1 MLLKRYSVYKQWN
14 SEFYISDNLREV
26 FIEYGYETLESAL
39 RECDEWNSKDKTLEK
54 EAIFA
59 SKKELSDILEITIT
73 LVDGSEL
80 FFELDKNG
88 KCLSDFFKISA
99 GCSIDDVKFEK
110 GIIKEVSFS
119 ETWEWRREL
128 CVKSRKSEKSPEKFS
143 CET

>member
-1 MLLKRYSVYKQWN
+1 MSCKSEVCMLLKRYSVYKQGN

-39 RECDEWNSKDKTLEK
+39 RECDEWNRKDKTLEK
-54 EAIFA
+54 KAIFA
-59 SKKELSDILEITIT
+59 SKKELSNILEITIT

-80 FFELDKNG
+80 FLEIDKNG

-119 ETWEWRREL
+119 ETWE
-128 CVKSRKSEKSPEKFS
+128 
-143 CET
+143 

>member
-1 MLLKRYSVYKQWN
+1 MSCKSEVCMLLKRYSVYKQRN

-119 ETWEWRREL
+119 ETWE
-128 CVKSRKSEKSPEKFS
+128 
-143 CET
+143 

>member
-1 MLLKRYSVYKQWN
+1 MSCKSEVCMLLKRYSVYKQGN
-14 SEFYISDNLREV
+14 SDFYISDNLREV
-26 FIEYGYETLESAL
+26 FLEYGYETLESAL

-80 FFELDKNG
+80 FVELDKNG

-119 ETWEWRREL
+119 ETWE
-128 CVKSRKSEKSPEKFS
+128 
-143 CET
+143 

>member
-1 MLLKRYSVYKQWN
+1 MSCKSEVCMLLKRYSVYKQGN

-59 SKKELSDILEITIT
+59 SKKELSGILEITIT

-110 GIIKEVSFS
+110 GIIKKVSFS
-119 ETWEWRREL
+119 ETWE
-128 CVKSRKSEKSPEKFS
+128 
-143 CET
+143 

>member
-1 MLLKRYSVYKQWN
+1 MSCKSEVCMLLKRYSVYKQGN

-54 EAIFA
+54 EAKKEK
-59 SKKELSDILEITIT
+59 KKELSDILEITIT

-119 ETWEWRREL
+119 ETWE
-128 CVKSRKSEKSPEKFS
+128 
-143 CET
+143 

>member
-1 MLLKRYSVYKQWN
+1 MSCKSEVCMLLKRYSVYKQGN

-110 GIIKEVSFS
+110 GIIKEVYFS
-119 ETWEWRREL
+119 ETWE
-128 CVKSRKSEKSPEKFS
+128 
-143 CET
+143 

>member
-1 MLLKRYSVYKQWN
+1 MSCKSEVCMLLKRYSVYKQGN

-119 ETWEWRREL
+119 ETWE
-128 CVKSRKSEKSPEKFS
+128 
-143 CET
+143 

>member
-1 MLLKRYSVYKQWN
+1 MSCKSEVCMLLKRYAVYKQGN

-119 ETWEWRREL
+119 ETWE
-128 CVKSRKSEKSPEKFS
+128 
-143 CET
+143 

>member
-1 MLLKRYSVYKQWN
+1 MSCKSEVCMLLKRYSVYKQGN

-110 GIIKEVSFS
+110 GIIKKVSFS
-119 ETWEWRREL
+119 ETWE
-128 CVKSRKSEKSPEKFS
+128 
-143 CET
+143 

>member
-1 MLLKRYSVYKQWN
+1 MQKWGLHVIKKVFCLQTRKFGILYFWQPG
-14 SEFYISDNLREV
+14 EV

-128 CVKSRKSEKSPEKFS
+128 CVKSRKSEKV
-143 CET
+143 

>member
-1 MLLKRYSVYKQWN
+1 MSCKSEVCILLKRYSVYKQGN

-110 GIIKEVSFS
+110 GIIKKVSFS
-119 ETWEWRREL
+119 ETWE
-128 CVKSRKSEKSPEKFS
+128 
-143 CET
+143 

>member
-1 MLLKRYSVYKQWN
+1 MSCKSEVCMLLKRYSVYKQGN

-110 GIIKEVSFS
+110 GIIKEVFFS
-119 ETWEWRREL
+119 ETWE
-128 CVKSRKSEKSPEKFS
+128 
-143 CET
+143 

>member
-1 MLLKRYSVYKQWN
+1 MSCKSEVCMLLKRYSVYKQGN

-39 RECDEWNSKDKTLEK
+39 RECDECNSKDKTLEK
-54 EAIFA
+54 EAIIA

-119 ETWEWRREL
+119 ETWE
-128 CVKSRKSEKSPEKFS
+128 
-143 CET
+143 